1 MIKNTIKIIGCIA
14 CCFFLFSCSYVEQ
27 SYADELTSNIW
38 YAESENETKVELSF
52 TEDNRAELK
61 IEGDADNTCTISG
74 VCVLNESSFVIS
86 DTTMAKNI
94 SIDYKLYGSKLELT
108 YMGET
113 LTLFKK

>member
-1 MIKNTIKIIGCIA
+1 MFKNILKTMACIICCI
-14 CCFFLFSCSYVEQ
+14 FLVSCSYVEQ
-27 SYADELTSNIW
+27 SYADELKSNTW
-38 YAESENETKVELSF
+38 YAENENETKVFLSF

-86 DTTMAKNI
+86 DTTMAKNV

-108 YMGET
+108 YMGKT
-113 LTLFKK
+113 LTLLKK